1 MTPDPR
7 DFPTQPTSPLERL
20 DVLPRSLPV
29 HRCDLLVVGSG
40 IAGLAAG
47 LSAADSGAH
56 VMVLCKGR
64 LSETNTR
71 WAQGGMAAAIGQG
84 DRAEFHAGDT
94 INVGG
99 GLSEADV
106 VEAICAAGPDA
117 VDWLL
122 RHGMRVD
129 RGQDGSIA
137 LSREGG
143 HNIPRILHSDGTA
156 TGLEIQRVLGL
167 AARSH
172 PRIDI
177 FEHTTVVDLL
187 KDAEGRVGGACTL
200 MSRTERDPA
209 QTVLFEAAGVI
220 LATGGGG
227 QIFRETTNPEL
238 ATGDGLA
245 MALRAGAELQ
255 DLEFVQFHPTILYL
269 AGAARFLISEVT
281 RGAGGRLLDRNG
293 EAFMAAAHPA
303 AELAPRDV
311 VSRAI
316 FRRIVETGDTHVY
329 LDLSQVADAGR
340 RFSSLARIGKE
351 FGIDIAREPIP
362 VRPAVHYFI
371 GGIAAGLDGR
381 TSVEGLWAAGECAS
395 TGFHG
400 ANRMGSNS
408 LLEGVVQGRLVGA
421 TAAASDLSPRRR
433 FLLPRVP
440 AVGRSSAA
448 ELSLADMTYSLKSL
462 MWRQAGIERDGKGL
476 DDALERLVKWEGYLA
491 DLGPFTRKG
500 VEVVNMVQVAQLVAS
515 SAAYRTESRGAHF
528 RTDHPAAAPDWQVHT
543 RARWEA
549 AAGLRLSTVPVASPA
564 VPEGEVG
571 AA

>member
-1 MTPDPR
+1 M
-7 DFPTQPTSPLERL
+7 F
-20 DVLPRSLPV
+20 
-29 HRCDLLVVGSG
+29 RCDVLVVGSG
-40 IAGLAAG
+40 VAGLAAA
-47 LSAADSGAH
+47 LSAADAGAH
-56 VMVLCKGR
+56 VMVLCKGQ

-71 WAQGGMAAAIGQG
+71 YAQGGMAAAIGEG
-84 DRAEFHAGDT
+84 DRPEFHAGDT

-99 GLSEADV
+99 GLSETDV
-106 VEAICAAGPDA
+106 VEAICNAGSDA

-122 RHGMRVD
+122 RHGMRMD
-129 RGQDGSIA
+129 RNPSGGIA

-167 AARSH
+167 STRSH
-172 PRIDI
+172 ERIDI
-177 FEHTTVVDLL
+177 YEHATVVDLL
-187 KDAEGRVGGACTL
+187 KDAEGRVGGAAAL
-200 MSRTERDPA
+200 MSRTALDPA
-209 QTVLFEAAGVI
+209 QPVFFEAESVV

-227 QIFRETTNPEL
+227 QIFRETTNPDL

-281 RGAGGRLLDRNG
+281 RGAGARLIDRDG
-293 EAFMAAAHPA
+293 HAFMADQHPA

-316 FRRIVETGDTHVY
+316 FRRIIETGDTHVY
-329 LDLSQVADAGR
+329 LDLSSVHDADR
-340 RFSSLARIGKE
+340 RFSSLARIGRE

-371 GGIAAGLDGR
+371 GGVAADLDGR
-381 TSVEGLWAAGECAS
+381 TNVEGLWAAGECAS

-408 LLEGVVQGRLVGA
+408 LLEGVVQGRLTGIA
-421 TAAASDLSPRRR
+421 AAASEPRPHRR
-433 FLLPRVP
+433 FLLPRPVS
-440 AVGRSSAA
+440 AASSSGA

-462 MWRQAGIERDGKGL
+462 MWRQAGIERDRQGL
-476 DDALERLVKWEGYLA
+476 EDALSRLERWEAYLA
-491 DLGPFTRKG
+491 DLGPFTRQG
-500 VEVVNMVQVAQLVAS
+500 VEVVNMVQVAHLIAL

-528 RTDHPAAAPDWQVHT
+528 RSDFPAPDGAWQCHSRV
-543 RARWEA
+543 RWQEG
-549 AAGLRLSTVPVASPA
+549 GLCLGTAPVASPSA
-564 VPEGEVG
+564 VQDGLPAE
-571 AA
+571 